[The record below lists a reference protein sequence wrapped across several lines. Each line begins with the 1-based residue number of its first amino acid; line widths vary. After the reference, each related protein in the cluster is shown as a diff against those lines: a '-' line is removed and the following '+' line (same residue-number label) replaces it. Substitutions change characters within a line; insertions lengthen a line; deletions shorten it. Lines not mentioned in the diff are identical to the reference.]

1 LEIVY
6 GKHFIIIKAW
16 KIETDTKTRKVEAL
30 MISQEKL
37 QATLKRF
44 ARYEGVRG
52 VIVTNNEG
60 LPISSDQDVETTEKV
75 SALITSLIG
84 KAMNVVK
91 ELGESAL
98 NFVTLDLEDGEIL
111 IAPEQDYILIVLREK
126 EL

>member
-1 LEIVY
+1 
-6 GKHFIIIKAW
+6 
-16 KIETDTKTRKVEAL
+16 

-126 EL
+126 EE

>member
-1 LEIVY
+1 
-6 GKHFIIIKAW
+6 
-16 KIETDTKTRKVEAL
+16 

-98 NFVTLDLEDGEIL
+98 NFVTLDLEDGDLLHFGTDE
-111 IAPEQDYILIVLREK
+111 AYILVLLILHYCLHGLIVESSAAHTT
-126 EL
+126 